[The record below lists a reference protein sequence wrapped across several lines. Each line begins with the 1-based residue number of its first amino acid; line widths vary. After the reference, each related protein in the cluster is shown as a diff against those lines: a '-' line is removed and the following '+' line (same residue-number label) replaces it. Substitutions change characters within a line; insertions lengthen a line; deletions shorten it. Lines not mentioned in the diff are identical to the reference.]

1 MKKSSIVVSLFFMF
15 LASALIAQE
24 KHPAVIYMEQV
35 SVVHKDISKRTWNYL
50 STAANSKNLRK
61 INNKRLK
68 LVKTIS
74 DARKEVS
81 KMNSYEG
88 STVYRDAVVKF
99 LDINETVMNEDFGK
113 LMDMEEVSE
122 QSYDAME
129 AYFLAKDIANQ
140 KLQDA
145 GDELTASEKKFAEN
159 NGITLTESES
169 DLGKK
174 IKAASEVFGY
184 HREIYLIFFKAFKQ
198 EAYLITAMGG
208 KDIAAIEQNKNALI
222 KTSKEGVEALNEKE
236 AFKGNKLLIYECK
249 KVLDF
254 YIKEAE
260 NDIKLLTD
268 FLIENEKIGK
278 AQKTLEKNKKRTQKD
293 VDAFNKM
300 VNEVN
305 TKSQKVNQ
313 QMEKSNSKRAQL
325 IDGWNNSVL
334 QFTSK
339 YVPKN

>member
-1 MKKSSIVVSLFFMF
+1 ML
-15 LASALIAQE
+15 LAFTLTGQE
-24 KHPAVIYMEQV
+24 KHPAVIYMEKV
-35 SVVHKDISKRTWNYL
+35 SVFHKDISKRTWNYL
-50 STAANSKNLRK
+50 STAANSKRLRK

-68 LVKTIS
+68 LVKTIA

-81 KMNSYEG
+81 KMDSYEG

-145 GDELTASEKKFAEN
+145 GDELTASEKEFAKN

-169 DLGKK
+169 DLSKK

-198 EAYLITAMGG
+198 EAYLLTAMGG
-208 KDIAAIEQNKNALI
+208 KDISAIEQNKNALI
-222 KTSKEGVEALNEKE
+222 KASKEGVDALNKKE

-268 FLIENEKIGK
+268 FIIENEKVGK
-278 AQKTLEKNKKRTQKD
+278 AKKALEKNKKRTQKD
-293 VDAFNKM
+293 IDAFNKM

-305 TKSQKVNQ
+305 VKSQKVNQ
-313 QMEKSNSKRAQL
+313 QMEKSNSKRSEL
-325 IDGWNNSVL
+325 LDGWNNSVL

>member
-1 MKKSSIVVSLFFMF
+1 M
-15 LASALIAQE
+15 
-24 KHPAVIYMEQV
+24 
-35 SVVHKDISKRTWNYL
+35 
-50 STAANSKNLRK
+50 
-61 INNKRLK
+61 
-68 LVKTIS
+68 
-74 DARKEVS
+74 
-81 KMNSYEG
+81 
-88 STVYRDAVVKF
+88 
-99 LDINETVMNEDFGK
+99 
-113 LMDMEEVSE
+113 
-122 QSYDAME
+122 
-129 AYFLAKDIANQ
+129 
-140 KLQDA
+140 
-145 GDELTASEKKFAEN
+145 
-159 NGITLTESES
+159 
-169 DLGKK
+169 GKK

-222 KTSKEGVEALNEKE
+222 KTSKEGVDALNKKE

-254 YIKEAE
+254 YLKEAE

-278 AQKTLEKNKKRTQKD
+278 AQKILEKNKKRTQKD
-293 VDAFNKM
+293 VDTFNKM

-313 QMEKSNSKRAQL
+313 QMEKSNSNRSQL

-339 YVPKN
+339 YVPEN